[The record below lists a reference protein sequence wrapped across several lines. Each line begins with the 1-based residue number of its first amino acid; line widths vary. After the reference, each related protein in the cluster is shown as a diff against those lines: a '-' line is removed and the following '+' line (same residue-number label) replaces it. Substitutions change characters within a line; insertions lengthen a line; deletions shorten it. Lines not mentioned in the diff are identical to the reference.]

1 MKEILRQLR
10 EEHFFSQGTVAKEVG
25 ISRQSY
31 IKYEAGEVEPSVEII
46 RKLSK
51 LYQVPYETIIDNKVH
66 LINEYV
72 IKDYKLEVADS
83 GATGYSSSRARD
95 ISQVMPVYFCTSEM
109 NYLSK
114 KAAKF
119 KLSIEQF
126 LYKAALKYEPE
137 AAMTN
142 YFEDFVPLGTNT
154 GEILKDYH
162 NDDIFGEM
170 TDERY
175 HF

>member
-10 EEHFFSQGTVAKEVG
+10 EEHFFSQDAVAKELG

-31 IKYEAGEVEPSVEII
+31 IKYESGEIEPSVELV
-46 RKLSK
+46 RKLSRM
-51 LYQVPYETIIDNKVH
+51 YQVPYETLIDNKVH

-72 IKDYKLEVADS
+72 IKDPKLEVADS

-95 ISQVMPVYFCTSEM
+95 IPQVMPVYFCTSEM

-154 GEILKDYH
+154 GEILKDYL

>member
-10 EEHFFSQGTVAKEVG
+10 EEHFFSQDAVAKELG

-31 IKYEAGEVEPSVEII
+31 IKYESGEVEPSVELV
-46 RKLSK
+46 RKLSRM
-51 LYQVPYETIIDNKVH
+51 YQVPYETLIDNKVH

-72 IKDYKLEVADS
+72 IKDPKLEVADS
-83 GATGYSSSRARD
+83 GYAGYAGSRVRD
-95 ISQVMPVYFCTSEM
+95 IPQEIPVYFCTSEM

-114 KAAKF
+114 KAAKY
-119 KLSIEQF
+119 KLSIEQL

-137 AAMTN
+137 KVTTN
-142 YFEDFVPLGTNT
+142 YFEDFVPLGTNA
-154 GEILKDYH
+154 GKILKDYID
-162 NDDIFGEM
+162 DDIFGEM
-170 TDERY
+170 ADERY

>member
-10 EEHFFSQGTVAKEVG
+10 EEHFFSQGTVAKELG

-46 RKLSK
+46 RKVSK

-72 IKDYKLEVADS
+72 IKDHKLEVADS

-95 ISQVMPVYFCTSEM
+95 IPQVMPVYFCTSEM

-114 KAAKF
+114 KDAKF